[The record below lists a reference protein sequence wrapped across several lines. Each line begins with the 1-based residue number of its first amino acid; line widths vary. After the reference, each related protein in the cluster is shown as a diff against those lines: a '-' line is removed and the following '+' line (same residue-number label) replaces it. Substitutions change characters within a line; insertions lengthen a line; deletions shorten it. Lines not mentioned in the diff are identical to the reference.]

1 MQYHTVIYEFEPN
14 LDKKSLV
21 ITKLIVIKHISHK
34 NALFTSFTNKK
45 VYLVLILNILSC
57 VKAKQEKFGL
67 VNAL

>member
-45 VYLVLILNILSC
+45 VYLC
-57 VKAKQEKFGL
+57 
-67 VNAL
+67 